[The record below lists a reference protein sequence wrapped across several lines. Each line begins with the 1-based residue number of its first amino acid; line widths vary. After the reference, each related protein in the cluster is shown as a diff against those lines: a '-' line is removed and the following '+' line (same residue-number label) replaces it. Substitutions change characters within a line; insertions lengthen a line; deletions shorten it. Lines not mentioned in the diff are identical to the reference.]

1 VLNRKKEVAM
11 QVSEKMREYWRR
23 NVSLTMVLLAIWFV
37 VTYVVG
43 FYARELAEVKF
54 FGFPFSFYMGAQ
66 GALVI
71 YVIMIFYYA
80 ARMNRMD
87 KEYNVAEEEEE

>member
-1 VLNRKKEVAM
+1 M
-11 QVSEKMREYWRR
+11 QVSEKMREYWSR
-23 NVSLTMVLLAIWFV
+23 NVRLTMVLLAIWFV
-37 VTYVVG
+37 VTYVIG
-43 FYARELAEVKF
+43 YYARELESIKIL
-54 FGFPFSFYMGAQ
+54 GFPFSFYMGAQ

-71 YVIMIFYYA
+71 YVIIIFYYA